1 MLLLRQIRS
10 LQHPKPMIT
19 SGPIMKII
27 LATATVTIT
36 KTPTTIIIKTRTT
49 RTRTTKITRS
59 EILKK

>member
-1 MLLLRQIRS
+1 MLLLRQILS
-10 LQHPKPMIT
+10 LQQLRPMIT

-27 LATATVTIT
+27 LTTATVTIT
-36 KTPTTIIIKTRTT
+36 KTPTTITVETRTT